1 MTAKEKYSFIQSVK
15 DLLRIWALEMKIIF
29 SDHGV
34 LLFCIFVPV
43 LYPLLYSYIYT
54 TELTRE
60 VPVTVIDNSHSS
72 LSREFI
78 RRLDASQWVSVVG
91 LSADA
96 ADARQQIKEQR
107 TYGYLEI
114 PSDFSDNIVNNRQ
127 GYIGFFGDMSGML
140 YYKGILVG
148 ATEVSLEMNKHIKV
162 ERAAVTTDEEASLV
176 AYPVENEEVILFNPQ
191 QGFAAFLIPAVLM
204 LVIQQ
209 TLLLGIGMADGTAAE
224 EGGEY
229 SELVATSR
237 RNRRTSHIIMGR
249 TMAYFFVYL
258 VTVAFMVCVI
268 PRLFNLIQI
277 ARPLD
282 LVLFLLPYL
291 LACILF
297 AQALSVLSRN
307 REMSILIF
315 VCTSVPLLFISG
327 ISWPGAA
334 VPPFWKGVSWLFPS
348 TFGINGFVRLSVMG
362 ATLEEVTGEWWALW
376 AHCCIYF
383 TLAYVAC
390 RVMIRNQN
398 RKEKEREA

>member
-15 DLLRIWALEMKIIF
+15 DLFRIWALEMKIIF

-277 ARPLD
+277 AHPLD

-362 ATLEEVTGEWWALW
+362 ATLEEVIREWWAL
-376 AHCCIYF
+376 CCIYF

>member
-1 MTAKEKYSFIQSVK
+1 MTNKEKYSFKQSVK
-15 DLLRIWALEMKIIF
+15 DLLRIWSLEMKIILR
-29 SDHGV
+29 DHGV
-34 LLFCIFVPV
+34 FLFCLIVPIF
-43 LYPLLYSYIYT
+43 YPLLYSYIYT

-60 VPVTVIDNSHSS
+60 VPVTVIDNSRSS

-91 LSADA
+91 LSRDV

-107 TYGYLEI
+107 IYGFLEI
-114 PSDFSDNIVNNRQ
+114 PSDFSDNIVTGRQ
-127 GYIGFFGDMSGML
+127 AFIGFFGDMSGML

-148 ATEVSLEMNKHIKV
+148 ATEVSLEMNKHIKI
-162 ERAAVTTDEEASLV
+162 ERAAVSTDAEASLA
-176 AYPVENEEVILFNPQ
+176 AYPVKNEEVALFNPQ
-191 QGFAAFLIPAVLM
+191 QGFATFLIPAVLM

-224 EGGEY
+224 TGGEY

-249 TMAYFFVYL
+249 SLAYFFVYIL
-258 VTVAFMVCVI
+258 TTAFTVCVI

-282 LVLFLLPYL
+282 LVLFLCPYV

-334 VPPFWKGVSWLFPS
+334 VPPFWQGVSWLFPS

-362 ATLEEVTGEWWALW
+362 ATLNEITREWWALW
-376 AHCCIYF
+376 ILCCAYF
-383 TLAYVAC
+383 TMAYVAC
-390 RVMIRNQN
+390 RVMIRNQ
-398 RKEKEREA
+398 KIEEERR